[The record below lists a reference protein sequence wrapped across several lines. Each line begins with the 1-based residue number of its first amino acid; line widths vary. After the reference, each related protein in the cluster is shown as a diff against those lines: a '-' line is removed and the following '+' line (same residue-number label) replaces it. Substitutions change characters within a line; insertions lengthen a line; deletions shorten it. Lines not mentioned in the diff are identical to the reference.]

1 MDDQI
6 KKLSLVV
13 EILTAQRNE
22 ALNNFVNALADL
34 NLLREKVKEL
44 ESQKGQE

>member
-1 MDDQI
+1 MENE
-6 KKLSLVV
+6 KLALVI

-34 NLLREKVKEL
+34 NLVKKELAQLKAEKV
-44 ESQKGQE
+44 QE

>member
-1 MDDQI
+1 MENE
-6 KKLSLVV
+6 KLALVI

-34 NLLREKVKEL
+34 NLAKKEIEQLKAQKVE
-44 ESQKGQE
+44 E